1 MPRNKLFESW
11 TFKLSMPKP
20 FDDPNYSGLK
30 DFGLSKY
37 NVSGKLHKASLHAPT
52 MRALLA
58 YAKLVNTSEQGQD
71 TDGLGAIGHQD
82 NKFRIAEYKSAN
94 KTDCVVF
101 NPNTGKFVVSQF
113 EDGSD
118 TPKAYSLAAGNAS
131 GSALLFCLMPIFEQD
146 DEFRDTFLQFRNE
159 LNQANPDMDSALSMA
174 LVLCDN
180 VYRRI
185 EGAGQLGA
193 AGVKLAIPTTG
204 NISTISHLALDKGS

>member
-71 TDGLGAIGHQD
+71 TDGLGTIGHQD

-101 NPNTGKFVVSQF
+101 NPNT
-113 EDGSD
+113 E
-118 TPKAYSLAAGNAS
+118 SLSSAS
-131 GSALLFCLMPIFEQD
+131 LRMG
-146 DEFRDTFLQFRNE
+146 
-159 LNQANPDMDSALSMA
+159 
-174 LVLCDN
+174 
-180 VYRRI
+180 
-185 EGAGQLGA
+185 
-193 AGVKLAIPTTG
+193 AIPRKPIPG
-204 NISTISHLALDKGS
+204 GWQCLWKCSAVLPDADI

>member
-1 MPRNKLFESW
+1 MCPES
-11 TFKLSMPKP
+11 FIRP
-20 FDDPNYSGLK
+20 
-30 DFGLSKY
+30 
-37 NVSGKLHKASLHAPT
+37 SLHAPT

-118 TPKAYSLAAGNAS
+118 TRKPIPWRLA
-131 GSALLFCLMPIFEQD
+131 MPLE
-146 DEFRDTFLQFRNE
+146 
-159 LNQANPDMDSALSMA
+159 
-174 LVLCDN
+174 VLCCS
-180 VYRRI
+180 
-185 EGAGQLGA
+185 A
-193 AGVKLAIPTTG
+193 
-204 NISTISHLALDKGS
+204 

>member
-82 NKFRIAEYKSAN
+82 NKFRIAEYKSQHR
-94 KTDCVVF
+94 KVCRQPV
-101 NPNTGKFVVSQF
+101 
-113 EDGSD
+113 
-118 TPKAYSLAAGNAS
+118 
-131 GSALLFCLMPIFEQD
+131 
-146 DEFRDTFLQFRNE
+146 
-159 LNQANPDMDSALSMA
+159 
-174 LVLCDN
+174 
-180 VYRRI
+180 
-185 EGAGQLGA
+185 
-193 AGVKLAIPTTG
+193 
-204 NISTISHLALDKGS
+204 

>member
-37 NVSGKLHKASLHAPT
+37 NVSGKLHRPRCTRLPCVPCWT
-52 MRALLA
+52 

-101 NPNTGKFVVSQF
+101 NPNTGKFVRQPV
-113 EDGSD
+113 
-118 TPKAYSLAAGNAS
+118 
-131 GSALLFCLMPIFEQD
+131 
-146 DEFRDTFLQFRNE
+146 
-159 LNQANPDMDSALSMA
+159 
-174 LVLCDN
+174 
-180 VYRRI
+180 
-185 EGAGQLGA
+185 
-193 AGVKLAIPTTG
+193 
-204 NISTISHLALDKGS
+204 